1 VALRE
6 GGEEVEVE
14 EEEPE
19 PDDPEVEVYICE
31 RPILRG
37 A

>member
-1 VALRE
+1 MDMYKPI
-6 GGEEVEVE
+6 VEVE